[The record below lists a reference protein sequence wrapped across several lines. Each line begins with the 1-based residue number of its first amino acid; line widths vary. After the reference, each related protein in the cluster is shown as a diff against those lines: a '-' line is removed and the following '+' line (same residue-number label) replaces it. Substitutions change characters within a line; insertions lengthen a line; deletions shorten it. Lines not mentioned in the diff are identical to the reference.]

1 MAGREVRPPNPK
13 EEPIM
18 STRNTTNIAR
28 ACLVG
33 SALVIL
39 SASLAQAEY
48 GPRTTIG
55 ANYQQTSTT
64 TSINGIAEGSCN
76 GNSVCF
82 ILFQVTPAQKPL
94 IVQHVSCTAL
104 VSAGG
109 LTSASLRTRMGQT
122 FPIKRTALLPVNLTS
137 TISAVNSPVMH
148 LFESG
153 ERAVVILGNNGVI
166 ANWSFVECNI
176 SGQLKQ
182 P

>member
-76 GNSVCF
+76 GNGHCF
-82 ILFQVTPAQKPL
+82 ILFQAAPAQKPL
-94 IVQHVSCTAL
+94 IVQHVSCTAI

-109 LTSASLRTRMGQT
+109 LRSASLRTRKGQT
-122 FPIKRTALLPVNLTS
+122 FPTKRTHLLPVNIGS
-137 TISAVNSPVMH
+137 TFWAVNSPVMH
-148 LFESG
+148 LLETG
-153 ERAVVILGNNGVI
+153 ERPVVLVSNSAG
-166 ANWSFVECNI
+166 ANWSLQCNI
-176 SGQLKQ
+176 SGVLK
-182 P
+182 

>member
-1 MAGREVRPPNPK
+1 
-13 EEPIM
+13 M

-28 ACLVG
+28 ACLAG

-76 GNSVCF
+76 GNSFCY
-82 ILFQVTPAQKPL
+82 ILFQAAPAQKPL
-94 IVQHVSCTAL
+94 IVQHVACGAF

-109 LTSASLRTRMGQT
+109 LNAATLRTRKGQT
-122 FPIKRTALLPVNLTS
+122 FPLKRTNLAPVNFTS
-137 TISAVNSPVMH
+137 TWWAVNTPVMH
-148 LFESG
+148 LLESG
-153 ERAVVILGNNGVI
+153 ERAFVVLSNSGI
-166 ANWSFVECNI
+166 ATWTFVECNI
-176 SGQLKQ
+176 SGKLIG